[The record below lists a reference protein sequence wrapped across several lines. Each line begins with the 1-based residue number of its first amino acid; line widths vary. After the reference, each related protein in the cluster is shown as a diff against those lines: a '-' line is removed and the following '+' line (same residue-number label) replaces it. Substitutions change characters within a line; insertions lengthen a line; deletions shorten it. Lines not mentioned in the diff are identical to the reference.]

1 MIGLSAKGLLIRL
14 QTETQ
19 KGGTKSKLA
28 SGNSKRKPPSRE
40 MRKGKILPLIYV
52 EAV

>member
-1 MIGLSAKGLLIRL
+1 MIGLAEEGLPICL

-28 SGNSKRKPPSRE
+28 SGNSNSKHPSRE
-40 MRKGKILPLIYV
+40 MRKGN
-52 EAV
+52 